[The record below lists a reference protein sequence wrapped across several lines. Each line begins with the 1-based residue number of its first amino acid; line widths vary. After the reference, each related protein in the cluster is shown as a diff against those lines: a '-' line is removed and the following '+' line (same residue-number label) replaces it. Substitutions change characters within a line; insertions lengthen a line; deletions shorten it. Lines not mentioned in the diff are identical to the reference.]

1 MQVLYLCLY
10 LIYKKTSMDLNKKH
24 LLYLI
29 VFFLFGNLNAFG
41 QSINISGRILS
52 QGTQDAV
59 EYANIVLFKQDSI
72 FLQGTTSDSIGR
84 FEFMNLSP
92 NDYVLS
98 VSCMGFEPK
107 KILLQN
113 LAETVEIDVFLNESA
128 LSLGEVVISASS
140 TISKINQRIVFP
152 TKLQLSHS
160 ANGMQLL
167 NTMMLPGININP
179 MANTI
184 SSSDGGKV
192 ILQIN
197 DVNATSEEILT
208 LQPRQIRRV
217 EYSDY
222 AGIRYGEASKI
233 VNYIVTRDDKGGVI
247 GVDLMN
253 SLNILAGGDVFFA
266 KFNKG
271 KSEYALNYT
280 AAFQKI
286 NSNNRTRTGS
296 YQFENSPMLQRD
308 EIGEGGDYSYQMH
321 DVTLGYNYQQS
332 DSTFFNAKLK
342 YALIN
347 HPHNDFR
354 SSLKE
359 KGVDVGRIFDGVS
372 QKINTPTVDLYYE
385 LGLKNRQKIYT
396 NLVGSYSK
404 VETHRNYIEYD
415 NIDTLFREQFN
426 LVSDKYSLIAEGI
439 YEKSFTHGSLKLG
452 AKHIQ
457 SFTQQEVRQNGTFES
472 NLNQAESSVFTEW
485 NHSKDNLSY
494 SLGLRVNRV
503 HLSNSSIDKSY
514 YNLLP
519 KAMFG
524 YRLSENSFI
533 RYDVEMSQTNP
544 TLIELTDTEIRLDP
558 YLAEKGNLSL
568 KPYRNLNN
576 NLFYENKKGL
586 FTLNVNL
593 RHHYKHN
600 PIMESIKRQG
610 DIFLIIPENMKSW
623 SKYNAEMTLKLGMIK
638 NILQFSL
645 TGGYNHFSSQGNNY
659 SHTHSNFYYSANVLA
674 MYKKWM
680 FIGQIQP
687 FEEMLYGET
696 VIKNG
701 NYHYLAVQYNANSFS
716 FGIGAFNPFK
726 NVPRS
731 IMENKNALAPFRRE
745 SFSNA
750 SQTIVA
756 TLTWNFSFGKTH
768 SSSSKSLNNQD
779 ADYGVK
785 SSYK

>member
-1 MQVLYLCLY
+1 M
-10 LIYKKTSMDLNKKH
+10 
-24 LLYLI
+24 
-29 VFFLFGNLNAFG
+29 
-41 QSINISGRILS
+41 
-52 QGTQDAV
+52 
-59 EYANIVLFKQDSI
+59 
-72 FLQGTTSDSIGR
+72 
-84 FEFMNLSP
+84 
-92 NDYVLS
+92 
-98 VSCMGFEPK
+98 
-107 KILLQN
+107 
-113 LAETVEIDVFLNESA
+113 
-128 LSLGEVVISASS
+128 
-140 TISKINQRIVFP
+140 
-152 TKLQLSHS
+152 
-160 ANGMQLL
+160 
-167 NTMMLPGININP
+167 
-179 MANTI
+179 
-184 SSSDGGKV
+184 
-192 ILQIN
+192 
-197 DVNATSEEILT
+197 
-208 LQPRQIRRV
+208 
-217 EYSDY
+217 
-222 AGIRYGEASKI
+222 
-233 VNYIVTRDDKGGVI
+233 
-247 GVDLMN
+247 
-253 SLNILAGGDVFFA
+253 
-266 KFNKG
+266 
-271 KSEYALNYT
+271 
-280 AAFQKI
+280 
-286 NSNNRTRTGS
+286 
-296 YQFENSPMLQRD
+296 
-308 EIGEGGDYSYQMH
+308 
-321 DVTLGYNYQQS
+321 
-332 DSTFFNAKLK
+332 
-342 YALIN
+342 
-347 HPHNDFR
+347 
-354 SSLKE
+354 
-359 KGVDVGRIFDGVS
+359 
-372 QKINTPTVDLYYE
+372 
-385 LGLKNRQKIYT
+385 
-396 NLVGSYSK
+396 
-404 VETHRNYIEYD
+404 
-415 NIDTLFREQFN
+415 
-426 LVSDKYSLIAEGI
+426 VSDKYSLIAEGI

-701 NYHYLAVQYNANSFS
+701 NYHHLAVQYNANSFS

-726 NVPRS
+726 NVSRS